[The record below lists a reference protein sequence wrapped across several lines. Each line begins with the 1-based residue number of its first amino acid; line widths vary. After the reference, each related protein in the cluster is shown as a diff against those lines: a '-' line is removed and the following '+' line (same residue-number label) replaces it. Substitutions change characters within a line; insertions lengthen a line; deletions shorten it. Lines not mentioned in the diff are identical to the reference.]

1 VKKAVQLLSSV
12 PQELTRMK
20 FNRTLVNF
28 ALLVIS
34 VTVATILA
42 ISQAITV
49 QMGFIVPMEQDMP
62 LSLAVQM
69 EHMVMVPT
77 FSILISVSSAHL
89 ENSVM
94 VHPPL
99 SPETVRKDT
108 IADLVLSL
116 LHLLMDSLER
126 NARKDIIVS
135 AALLHRKVVHLEHL
149 RTYQD

>member
-1 VKKAVQLLSSV
+1 M
-12 PQELTRMK
+12 R

-77 FSILISVSSAHL
+77 SSILISVSSAHL
-89 ENSVM
+89 EDSVM
-94 VHPPL
+94 VR
-99 SPETVRKDT
+99 V
-108 IADLVLSL
+108 
-116 LHLLMDSLER
+116 
-126 NARKDIIVS
+126 DINF
-135 AALLHRKVVHLEHL
+135 
-149 RTYQD
+149 

>member
-1 VKKAVQLLSSV
+1 MKKAVQLLSSV

-94 VHPPL
+94 VR
-99 SPETVRKDT
+99 V
-108 IADLVLSL
+108 
-116 LHLLMDSLER
+116 
-126 NARKDIIVS
+126 DINF
-135 AALLHRKVVHLEHL
+135 
-149 RTYQD
+149 

>member
-1 VKKAVQLLSSV
+1 MKKAVQLLSSV
-12 PQELTRMK
+12 PQELTRMR

-34 VTVATILA
+34 VTVAMILA

-89 ENSVM
+89 EDSVM
-94 VHPPL
+94 VR
-99 SPETVRKDT
+99 V
-108 IADLVLSL
+108 
-116 LHLLMDSLER
+116 
-126 NARKDIIVS
+126 DINF
-135 AALLHRKVVHLEHL
+135 
-149 RTYQD
+149 

>member
-1 VKKAVQLLSSV
+1 
-12 PQELTRMK
+12 MK

-94 VHPPL
+94 VR
-99 SPETVRKDT
+99 V
-108 IADLVLSL
+108 
-116 LHLLMDSLER
+116 
-126 NARKDIIVS
+126 DINF
-135 AALLHRKVVHLEHL
+135 
-149 RTYQD
+149 